1 MSPDP
6 SIVRRHFKYLFLG
19 YNGSFGMV
27 HLLVIVLLPL
37 APIWYY
43 ADDGPDDRR
52 VRNEGRVGDAR
63 IVAAENETVLLLRKR
78 VRLTLEVTHEGRTL
92 TGSAAVL
99 RGQKGIA
106 PGRTIRVHY
115 FPEDPGRMA
124 VQNARSVLSDA
135 AVLPLLGLIA
145 EGITQLSLLGLAW
158 SGASILR
165 HGRTTVG
172 EVTKG
177 TSYKGLPLRS
187 VTIEIEGKKVT
198 QMLAMPWW
206 AREPGRYVI
215 AYLPGKPKKMVP
227 VAPFEEEDTEGRP

>member
-1 MSPDP
+1 MSLDP

-19 YNGSFGMV
+19 YNASFGMV
-27 HLLVIVLLPL
+27 HLLVIALLPL

-52 VRNEGRVGDAR
+52 VRNEGRVGEAR
-63 IVAAENETVLLLRKR
+63 IVAAEDETVLLLRKR
-78 VRLTLEVTHEGRTL
+78 VRLTLEVTHEGRKL

-99 RGQKGIA
+99 RDHKGIA
-106 PGRTIRVHY
+106 TGRTIRVHY

-124 VQNARSVLSDA
+124 VRDATSVLGD
-135 AVLPLLGLIA
+135 VTMLPLLGLVA
-145 EGITQLSLLGLAW
+145 ESFTQLGLLGLAW

-165 HGRTTVG
+165 RGRTVVG
-172 EVTKG
+172 EVAKG
-177 TSYKGLPLRS
+177 ASYKGLPLRS
-187 VTIEIEGKKVT
+187 VTIEVDGKKVT

-227 VAPFEEEDTEGRP
+227 VAPFEEEETEERP